1 MVGGKRPVRNE
12 ATALQNRHEFQR
24 NQLTK
29 LASTDVPG
37 RSGKRATRPTSELQ
51 GDAMNDT
58 AASYAI
64 FDEQGARK
72 NALDN
77 RR

>member
-1 MVGGKRPVRNE
+1 MDGGKRSVRNE

-37 RSGKRATRPTSELQ
+37 RSGKGQQANIRTTR
-51 GDAMNDT
+51 DAMNDT